1 MGKSWEKEKRAKV
14 SESEK
19 IASLLPSPE
28 VVGVCVVK
36 SQQLAGRRLGVRGA
50 GYVPGGRYILI
61 L

>member
-1 MGKSWEKEKRAKV
+1 MWERVGRRKKEPKRV
-14 SESEK
+14 SEK
-19 IASLLPSPE
+19 IASLPQSRE
-28 VVGVCVVK
+28 VGGVCVVK